1 MRARNGVV
9 TGIDLGHGAVKLVRL
24 DNGGLGEHQLTHWG
38 VEELGPG
45 SEGTVDDRADALFRL
60 LKRLGLTARQLG
72 RTATAVGGRGVH
84 LRQVS
89 MPRLSS
95 EDLRRALPY
104 EAKKHLPI
112 ENLVQPCLDF
122 QILNGRPTDDSST
135 QEVLL
140 VAAPRDRRDRAL
152 EVLDRAGI
160 HPDIL
165 DAQPLPAVNAV
176 LAAYPPTDESSWM
189 VVLDMGADASV
200 LAAVLPDGNFYS
212 RPLEFAGAGLTR
224 AIEEEFDLDQSA
236 AEIVKREL
244 GSGEAGQSL
253 ALVEH
258 KMEELV
264 GELYETLRFLKIRK
278 RSKTLGRIYLC
289 GGGALL
295 HGLREKLIDAMQV
308 EVVHADPFQG
318 ISPASR
324 RPGPAETPWLVGALG
339 LAQWWQ

>member
-1 MRARNGVV
+1 MV

-38 VEELGPG
+38 VEELPPG
-45 SEGTVDDRADALFRL
+45 SEDMVEDRAKALLRL
-60 LKRLGLTARQLG
+60 LKRLGLGPRQLG

-89 MPRLSS
+89 MPRLSP

-122 QILNGRPTDDSST
+122 QILNGRPTDEEAST

-140 VAAPRDRRDRAL
+140 VASPRDWRDQAL

-165 DAQPLPAVNAV
+165 DAQPLPSVNAV
-176 LAAYPPTDESSWM
+176 LTAYPPPDDSGWM

-200 LAAVLPDGNFYS
+200 LAAVLPDGSFYS
-212 RPLEFAGAGLTR
+212 RPLEFTGDRLTR
-224 AIEEEFDLDQSA
+224 AIEEEFGLDQPA

-244 GSGEAGQSL
+244 GSPESGQGL
-253 ALVEH
+253 ALVDH
-258 KMEELV
+258 KVQGLI
-264 GELYETLRFLKIRK
+264 GELFETLRFLQIRK
-278 RSKTLGRIYLC
+278 RSQTLGGIYLC
-289 GGGALL
+289 GGGTLL
-295 HGLREKLIDAMQV
+295 YGLREKLSEAMQV
-308 EVVHADPFQG
+308 DVIQADPFQG
-318 ISPASR
+318 FSPESR